1 MFTDR
6 VQEQELLS
14 EILQPTPESARR
26 RGQFLTVFYG
36 VGGVGKT
43 TLCRR
48 AHEIAAELAS
58 NEVVLVTADF
68 DNNEWS
74 EQTTFATVAGELV
87 RKFAEKG
94 IQPRLSGA
102 LLALYSQNNQD
113 LSVTAGWAMALETL
127 DKGVELAG
135 IPGLGLA
142 LKGFHLWRDRT
153 QRVALEKQVRKLGLW
168 PEELYGRVN
177 KLDLESKIGRALF
190 EDVRGWLTQN
200 PTRHLRLLIDGFER
214 LQSQERRVDAQK
226 HVQDFLGYFA
236 ASTDRAACGRFRA
249 LLFGREK
256 LMWDELYQD
265 DDWNQCWNQHLLA
278 GLAEADSRVFL
289 GRYRNWFQAHGQQ
302 ALADALQTYEEQ
314 ILDATD
320 ECTNGERMFYPFYLN
335 LAVEMLER
343 SVPRGEKP
351 DLGRTPVELQDRFFR
366 YLDPA
371 ELRVLMILGL
381 AEVFDEDLFDW
392 LTRERLIDF
401 PVHSFHTAVR
411 REHSYFQAVEQSPGS
426 WRFHRLFEQAL
437 HARWLASEAI
447 KAEGELLVRR
457 LLDYL
462 SELLTKIPE
471 RDWTEREVELW
482 HRGMEIIV
490 TQGPEGSLLVRE
502 KWTEL
507 LKTKPWNTDHY
518 LCTRWSIDFIRRIL
532 KKCERAWGEDD
543 VLTQVTIDDLA
554 SRLYFI
560 GDWIEAQE
568 QYQRALEVKE
578 RTLGSEHPSTLS
590 SLNDLGHLLDQ
601 KGDIEEAGT
610 MLRRAMETRELLLGP
625 DHPDTLMSMNYL
637 GSWLMNKGDLQEAE
651 KFYRRALENRERVL
665 GVAHADTLKSYNN
678 MGNLFFTK
686 GDIDGAERN
695 LRRALDGKNQEM
707 GVGHPSTFI
716 SMHNLANVLRK
727 KNDHEG
733 AEKFYRLVLESCER
747 TLAARHP
754 VKLMCSF
761 NLGIL
766 LMEKGIHTEAET
778 LLRHSFE
785 GRMLVLGSEHLE
797 TLNSMGALA
806 SVMEELGRYN
816 EAEALLR
823 RLLQERESVLGQ
835 THPHTLESA
844 RLLGSLLNEKGD
856 NEAAAGHLRQWIK
869 ISADEGIRYDLAC
882 YECLLGHL
890 DDARRLL
897 RLEFAE
903 SPSSV
908 EDAMTDDDLAALRSE
923 LPFLAKNIS
932 P

>member
-1 MFTDR
+1 MAHEKTYQTGPACFDHNTFESSRQSQCYALAGEFNFPCWIITFHYNPSHQTAVPKPSATETSAQRPSALEMFTDR

-142 LKGFHLWRDRT
+142 LKSFHLWRDRT

-278 GLAEADSRVFL
+278 GLAEADARVFL

-302 ALADALQTYEEQ
+302 ALADALQTHEEQ

-351 DLGRTPVELQDRFFR
+351 DLGHTPVELQDRFFR

-392 LTRERLIDF
+392 LAQERLIDF

-437 HARWLASEAI
+437 HARWLVGESART
-447 KAEGELLVRR
+447 EGETLVRR

-471 RDWTEREVELW
+471 CDWTEREEIFF
-482 HRGMEIIV
+482 HRGIQIIS
-490 TQGPEGSLLVRE
+490 TQGIRKGLFKRENWLLLLNQEPWGTKSSVGDGSPQPVIGWRTWFFADVLSQYKLGRWSQAEISTQDITESSKLVNLGITKWLSSWILKGIEHSETFLAITDLAKGIQGAGNLHEAEKLFLHALKGHEHFCGAENPSTLSIVNDLGCLLIEKEDYNGAERLCRRAFEGRE
-502 KWTEL
+502 K
-507 LKTKPWNTDHY
+507 
-518 LCTRWSIDFIRRIL
+518 I
-532 KKCERAWGEDD
+532 
-543 VLTQVTIDDLA
+543 
-554 SRLYFI
+554 
-560 GDWIEAQE
+560 
-568 QYQRALEVKE
+568 
-578 RTLGSEHPSTLS
+578 LGSEHPDTLDS
-590 SLNDLGHLLDQ
+590 ANNLGLALYHRDDLTGAEMFHRHALAIREKILESNHPSILGSVHNLALVLRR
-601 KGDIEEAGT
+601 KGDI
-610 MLRRAMETRELLLGP
+610 
-625 DHPDTLMSMNYL
+625 
-637 GSWLMNKGDLQEAE
+637 
-651 KFYRRALENRERVL
+651 
-665 GVAHADTLKSYNN
+665 
-678 MGNLFFTK
+678 
-686 GDIDGAERN
+686 IDN
-695 LRRALDGKNQEM
+695 
-707 GVGHPSTFI
+707 TI
-716 SMHNLANVLRK
+716 
-727 KNDHEG
+727 
-733 AEKFYRLVLESCER
+733 
-747 TLAARHP
+747 
-754 VKLMCSF
+754 
-761 NLGIL
+761 
-766 LMEKGIHTEAET
+766 
-778 LLRHSFE
+778 
-785 GRMLVLGSEHLE
+785 
-797 TLNSMGALA
+797 
-806 SVMEELGRYN
+806 
-816 EAEALLR
+816 
-823 RLLQERESVLGQ
+823 
-835 THPHTLESA
+835 
-844 RLLGSLLNEKGD
+844 
-856 NEAAAGHLRQWIK
+856 HLRQWVNVFPK
-869 ISADEGIRYDLAC
+869 NLRYNLAC
-882 YECLLGHL
+882 YECLLGNL
-890 DDARRLL
+890 DEARRLL
-897 RLEFAE
+897 VLEFAE
-903 SPSSV
+903 DPSSV
-908 EDAMTDDDLAALRSE
+908 TYALTDADLLDLRDE